1 VTVATLKPF
10 ERKRFVAEVV
20 QTSSMDCGPAALKC
34 LLEGFNIS
42 ASYGRLREAC
52 QTDVDGTSIDTI
64 EDIASD
70 LGLVVEQ
77 CLIPVDHAM
86 MDESG
91 LLPAI
96 AVVSKTTDAA
106 THFVVVWRRH
116 GRWLQLMDPAIGRR
130 WVKIERFND
139 ELYRHTQSV
148 DAEEWREWASGD
160 EFTVPLAAR
169 LARIGIGKSD
179 ADALIADALAD
190 PVWLPIAGLDAS
202 VRLVQSMVDAKGV
215 KAGAEAL
222 NVVRA
227 LYRDTSASRLDVQAF
242 IPGAY
247 WSVSPDPESIGK
259 PRRRL
264 MAKGAVLL
272 TVKGVREATAD
283 FSEDPPELSLEL
295 AAALSEKQVPP
306 LATLWRMLVADGLVT
321 PFALITAMAVAA
333 GALMLEA
340 LLFRGLFDI
349 ASQLALPSQRL
360 FAGIGLVIF
369 VAILLGIDIAIGLQT
384 LRMGRKLETRLRM
397 ALLEKLPRLN
407 DRYFQSRPITDMAD
421 RNHNIHL
428 TRGVPSSGLQLVQS
442 IFELALT
449 FIGVVLIAPGSLGM
463 ALLLVAVA
471 IAIPL
476 ITQQLLNERDL
487 RVRNHAGALH
497 SFYLDAL
504 LGLTP
509 VRAHRAE
516 RNVQGR
522 HEGLL
527 VEWALSLRGLI
538 RMSLMTDGFQ
548 ALICT
553 GLAGMLLI
561 NHFISVGSV
570 SGSDLLLIF
579 WTLKLPAIGARLAGI
594 AHQYPAQRNVLLRM
608 MEPLNAPDA
617 IEAERDPDQEQR
629 MQAAAAAGKPIG
641 FRLENASVLAGGH
654 EILRDVSLSVAPGE
668 HVAVV
673 GLSGAGKSSML
684 GLLLGWHRLS
694 SGQLLV
700 DDMPLDNRAVEALRQ
715 VTAWVDPAIQIWN
728 RSLLDNLTYAAEGDA
743 IDRVG
748 EVIGAAKLRNVAQ
761 KLPEGLQSLLGEGG
775 GMLSGG
781 EGQRVRLG
789 RALLATDSRLVL
801 LDEPFRG
808 MDRTQRQ
815 TLLVEAR
822 AWWQQ
827 VTMLC
832 VTHDVSETMAF
843 PRVLVVE
850 EGRIVEDG
858 VPAILAKQPS
868 RYRDLLEAEAVVAK
882 QIWRGDYWRR
892 LEMTGGR
899 LVETGA
905 QR

>member
-1 VTVATLKPF
+1 MTNKKIKAF
-10 ERKRFVAEVV
+10 ERRRFVTEVV

-34 LLEGFNIS
+34 LLEGFNVS

-64 EDIASD
+64 EDIACD
-70 LGLVVEQ
+70 LGLIAEQ
-77 CLIPVDHAM
+77 CLIPIDHAT
-86 MDESG
+86 MDEAD

-96 AVVSKTTDAA
+96 AVVAKTTDAA

-116 GRWLQLMDPAIGRR
+116 GRWLQIMDPAVGRR
-130 WVKIERFND
+130 WVQLKRFND
-139 ELYRHTQSV
+139 ELYRHSQSV
-148 DAEEWREWASGD
+148 TAEDWRDWASTD
-160 EFTVPLAAR
+160 EFITPLAAR
-169 LARIGIGKSD
+169 LARIGIAKTD

-190 PVWLPIAGLDAS
+190 PIWLPIAGLDAS
-202 VRLVQSMVDAKGV
+202 ARLVQSTVDAKGIEP
-215 KAGAEAL
+215 GDEAL
-222 NVVRA
+222 SVLRA
-227 LYRDTSASRLDVQAF
+227 LYRDTCASHLDVQAF
-242 IPGAY
+242 IPGNY

-259 PRRRL
+259 PKRRL
-264 MAKGAVLL
+264 IAKGAVLL
-272 TVKGVREATAD
+272 TVKGIREATTD
-283 FSEDPPELSLEL
+283 FGEEAPELSLEL
-295 AAALSEKQVPP
+295 AAALSEKPVLP
-306 LATLWRMLVADGLVT
+306 LASLWRMLVTDGLTT
-321 PFALITAMAVAA
+321 PIALITAMAVAA

-360 FAGIGLVIF
+360 FAGVGLIIF

-397 ALLEKLPRLN
+397 ALLEKLPKLN

-428 TRGVPSSGLQLVQS
+428 TRGVPSTGLQFVQS
-442 IFELALT
+442 IFELILT
-449 FIGVVLIAPGSLGM
+449 FIGVVMIAPDSIAM
-463 ALLLVAVA
+463 AILLITFAT
-471 IAIPL
+471 AIPF
-476 ITQQLLNERDL
+476 IAQQLLNERDL

-516 RNVQGR
+516 RNVQR
-522 HEGLL
+522 QHEGLL

-538 RMSLMTDGFQ
+538 RMSLMTDGVQ

-553 GLAGMLLI
+553 GLAGALLI
-561 NHFISVGSV
+561 KHFIYVGGV
-570 SGSDLLLIF
+570 SGADLLLIF

-594 AHQYPAQRNVLLRM
+594 AHQYPGQRNVLLRM

-617 IEAERDPDQEQR
+617 IEPERDPDKNPNT
-629 MQAAAAAGKPIG
+629 QAIALAETPVG
-641 FRLENASVLAGGH
+641 FTLERATVLAGGH

-668 HVAVV
+668 HVAIV

-684 GLLLGWHRLS
+684 ALLLGWHRLA
-694 SGQLLV
+694 SGRLLV
-700 DDMPLDNRAVEALRQ
+700 DNIPLDTQAVEALRQ

-728 RSLLDNLTYAAEGDA
+728 RSLLDNLIYAADGDA
-743 IDRVG
+743 IDRIG
-748 EVIGAAKLRNVAQ
+748 EVIGAAKLRAVAQ
-761 KLPEGLQSLLGEGG
+761 KLPQGLQSLLGEGG

-789 RALLATDSRLVL
+789 RALLSTDSRLVL

-815 TLLVEAR
+815 ILLIEAR
-822 AWWQQ
+822 TWWQQ

-850 EGRIVEDG
+850 DGRIVEDG
-858 VPAILAKQPS
+858 SPATLSKQPS
-868 RYRDLLEAEAVVAK
+868 RYRELLEAEAAVAK

-892 LEMTGGR
+892 MEMADGR
-899 LVETGA
+899 LAETGTLP
-905 QR
+905 

>member
-1 VTVATLKPF
+1 MTTAAKVF
-10 ERKRFVAEVV
+10 ERRRFVTEVV

-34 LLEGFNIS
+34 LLEGFNVS

-64 EDIASD
+64 EDIACD
-70 LGLVVEQ
+70 LGLIAEQ
-77 CLIPVDHAM
+77 CIIPIDHAT
-86 MDESG
+86 MDESA

-96 AVVSKTTDAA
+96 AVVAKTTDAA

-116 GRWLQLMDPAIGRR
+116 GRWLQIMDPAVGRR
-130 WVKIERFND
+130 WVQLKRFND
-139 ELYRHTQSV
+139 ELYRHSQSV
-148 DAEEWREWASGD
+148 DAEDWRDWASTD
-160 EFTVPLAAR
+160 EFLVPLAAR
-169 LARIGIGKSD
+169 LARLGIAKTD
-179 ADALIADALAD
+179 IDALIADALAD

-215 KAGAEAL
+215 RRGDEAL

-227 LYRDTSASRLDVQAF
+227 LYRDTSASHHDVQAF
-242 IPGAY
+242 IPSAY
-247 WSVSPDPESIGK
+247 WSVSPDPESYDQA
-259 PRRRL
+259 RRRL
-264 MAKGAVLL
+264 MVKGAVLL
-272 TVKGVREATAD
+272 TVKGLREPVSD
-283 FSEDPPELSLEL
+283 LREDPELSLEL
-295 AAALSEKQVPP
+295 AAALSEKPVSP
-306 LATLWRMLVADGLVT
+306 LVSLWRMLVADGLVT
-321 PFALITAMAVAA
+321 PFALIVAMAVAA

-360 FAGIGLVIF
+360 FAGVGLILF
-369 VAILLGIDIAIGLQT
+369 VAILLGTDIAIGLQT

-397 ALLEKLPRLN
+397 ALLEKLPKLN

-428 TRGVPSSGLQLVQS
+428 TRGVPSTGLQLVQS
-442 IFELALT
+442 VFELILT
-449 FIGVVLIAPGSLGM
+449 FIGVVLIAPDSIGM
-463 ALLLVAVA
+463 AILLIVVA
-471 IAIPL
+471 ITIPF

-504 LGLTP
+504 LGITP

-516 RNVQGR
+516 RNVQGQ

-538 RMSLMTDGFQ
+538 RMSLMTDGVQ

-553 GLAGMLLI
+553 GLAGALLI
-561 NHFISVGSV
+561 KHFIYVGGV
-570 SGSDLLLIF
+570 SGADLLLVF
-579 WTLKLPAIGARLAGI
+579 WALKLPAIGARLAGI
-594 AHQYPAQRNVLLRM
+594 AHQYPAQRNVLLRL

-617 IEAERDPDQEQR
+617 IEPERDVDQER
-629 MQAAAAAGKPIG
+629 RTLALGMVGKPVG
-641 FRLENASVLAGGH
+641 FTLENATVLAGGH

-668 HVAVV
+668 HVAIV

-684 GLLLGWHRLS
+684 ALLLGWHRLA
-694 SGQLLV
+694 SGRLLV
-700 DDMPLDNRAVEALRQ
+700 DDMPLDSRAVEALRQ

-728 RSLLDNLTYAAEGDA
+728 RSLLDNLIYAADAEA

-748 EVIGAAKLRNVAQ
+748 DVIGAAKLRAVAQ
-761 KLPEGLQSLLGEGG
+761 KLPQGLQSLLGEGG

-789 RALLATDSRLVL
+789 RALMSTDSRLVL

-858 VPAILAKQPS
+858 APAKLSKQSS
-868 RYRDLLEAEAVVAK
+868 RYRELLEAEAAVAK

-892 LEMTGGR
+892 LEMAGGR
-899 LVETGA
+899 LLETG
-905 QR
+905 RLP

>member
-1 VTVATLKPF
+1 MATATKAF
-10 ERKRFVAEVV
+10 ERRRFVTEVV

-34 LLEGFNIS
+34 LLEGFNVS

-64 EDIASD
+64 EDIACD
-70 LGLVVEQ
+70 LGLIAEQ
-77 CLIPVDHAM
+77 CLIPVDQAT

-116 GRWLQLMDPAIGRR
+116 GRWLQIMDPAVGRR
-130 WVKIERFND
+130 WVQVKRFND
-139 ELYRHTQSV
+139 ELYRHSQSV
-148 DAEEWREWASGD
+148 DAEDWRDWASTD
-160 EFTVPLAAR
+160 EFIVPLAAR
-169 LARIGIGKSD
+169 LARLGIAKTD
-179 ADALIADALAD
+179 IDALITGALAD

-215 KAGAEAL
+215 RRGKEAL

-227 LYRDTSASRLDVQAF
+227 LYRDTSASRNDVQAF
-242 IPGAY
+242 IPSAY
-247 WSVSPDPESIGK
+247 WSVSPDPDSYGQT
-259 PRRRL
+259 RRRL
-264 MAKGAVLL
+264 LAKGAVLL
-272 TVKGVREATAD
+272 TVKGMREPASD
-283 FSEDPPELSLEL
+283 LSEDPELSLEL
-295 AAALSEKQVPP
+295 AAALSEKPASP
-306 LATLWRMLVADGLVT
+306 LVSLWRMLVADGLVT
-321 PFALITAMAVAA
+321 PFALIVAMGVAA

-360 FAGIGLVIF
+360 FAGVGLILF
-369 VAILLGIDIAIGLQT
+369 VAILLGTDIAIGLQT

-397 ALLEKLPRLN
+397 ALLEKLPKLN

-428 TRGVPSSGLQLVQS
+428 TRGVPSTGLQLVQS
-442 IFELALT
+442 MFELILT
-449 FIGVVLIAPGSLGM
+449 FIGVVIIAPDSIGM
-463 ALLLVAVA
+463 AILLVAVA
-471 IAIPL
+471 IAIPFV
-476 ITQQLLNERDL
+476 TQQLLNERDL

-504 LGLTP
+504 LGITP

-516 RNVQGR
+516 RNVQGQ

-538 RMSLMTDGFQ
+538 RMSLMTDGVQ

-553 GLAGMLLI
+553 GLAGALLI
-561 NHFISVGSV
+561 KHFIYVGGV
-570 SGSDLLLIF
+570 SGADLLLVF
-579 WTLKLPAIGARLAGI
+579 WTLKLPAVGARLAGI
-594 AHQYPAQRNVLLRM
+594 AHQYPAQRNVLLRL
-608 MEPLNAPDA
+608 MEPLNAPNA
-617 IEAERDPDQEQR
+617 IEPERDADQER
-629 MQAAAAAGKPIG
+629 RTLALGMAGKPVG
-641 FRLENASVLAGGH
+641 FTLENATVLAGGH

-668 HVAVV
+668 HVAIV

-684 GLLLGWHRLS
+684 ALLLGWHRLA
-694 SGQLLV
+694 SGRLLV
-700 DDMPLDNRAVEALRQ
+700 DGMPLDSRAVEALRQ

-728 RSLLDNLTYAAEGDA
+728 RSLLDNLIYAADAEA

-748 EVIGAAKLRNVAQ
+748 DVIGAAKLRAVAQ
-761 KLPEGLQSLLGEGG
+761 KLPQGLQSLLGEGG

-789 RALLATDSRLVL
+789 RALMSTDSRLVL

-858 VPAILAKQPS
+858 APTKLSKQSS
-868 RYRDLLEAEAVVAK
+868 RYRELLEAEAAVAK

-892 LEMTGGR
+892 LEMAGGR
-899 LVETGA
+899 LVETG
-905 QR
+905 RLS

>member
-1 VTVATLKPF
+1 MTTKAKAF
-10 ERKRFVAEVV
+10 ERRRFATEVV

-34 LLEGFNIS
+34 LLEGYHVS

-64 EDIASD
+64 EDIACA
-70 LGLVVEQ
+70 LGLVAEQ
-77 CLIPVDHAM
+77 CLIPLDHVAL
-86 MDESG
+86 DEAAV
-91 LLPAI
+91 LPAI
-96 AVVSKTTDAA
+96 AVVSKSADGA

-116 GRWLQLMDPAIGRR
+116 GRWLQIMDPAVGRR
-130 WVKIERFND
+130 WVTVRSFND
-139 ELYRHTQSV
+139 ELLRYNQSV
-148 DAEEWREWASGD
+148 DAAEWRDWAATE
-160 EFTVPLAAR
+160 EFTAPLAAR
-169 LARIGIGKSD
+169 LTAIGIAQD
-179 ADALIADALAD
+179 VADQLLEEALAEAS
-190 PVWLPIAGLDAS
+190 WFFLAALDAS
-202 VRLVQSMVDAKGV
+202 VRLVTSMVDAKGV
-215 KAGAEAL
+215 KRGLESGKIVAAL
-222 NVVRA
+222 FH
-227 LYRDTSASRLDVQAF
+227 DTCKSTNDIHAY
-242 IPGAY
+242 IPESY
-247 WSVSPDPESIGK
+247 WSVATDPSKLHET
-259 PRRRL
+259 RRVL
-264 MAKGAVLL
+264 LAKGAVLL
-272 TVKGVREATAD
+272 AIRGMNEAHDDTLD
-283 FSEDPPELSLEL
+283 DEPTLSPEL
-295 AAALSEKQVPP
+295 AAALEEKPSAP
-306 LATLWRMLVADGLVT
+306 LQHLFQMLKEDGLFT
-321 PFALITAMAVAA
+321 PAVLMVAMGIAA

-349 ASQLALPSQRL
+349 ASQLALPSQRF
-360 FAGIGLVIF
+360 FAGVGLVFF

-397 ALLEKLPRLN
+397 ALLEKLPKLN

-421 RNHNIHL
+421 RNHNIHM
-428 TRGVPSSGLQLVQS
+428 TRGVPTTGLQLVQS
-442 IFELALT
+442 LFELTLT
-449 FIGVVLIAPGSLGM
+449 FMGVVMIAPDSIVM
-463 ALLLVAVA
+463 AVLLITVA
-471 IAIPL
+471 IAIPV

-504 LGLTP
+504 LGITP

-516 RNVQGR
+516 RNVQGQ

-538 RMSLMTDGFQ
+538 RMSLMTNGVQ

-553 GLAGMLLI
+553 GLAGALLI
-561 NHFISVGSV
+561 KHFIYVGGV
-570 SGSDLLLIF
+570 SGADLLLVF

-594 AHQYPAQRNVLLRM
+594 AHQYPAQRNVLLRL

-617 IEAERDPDQEQR
+617 IEPERDADQER
-629 MQAAAAAGKPIG
+629 RTLALGAAGRPVG
-641 FRLENASVLAGGH
+641 FMLESATVLAGGH

-668 HVAVV
+668 HVAIV

-684 GLLLGWHRLS
+684 ALLLGWHRLA
-694 SGQLLV
+694 SGNLLV
-700 DDMPLDNRAVEALRQ
+700 DGMPLDSRAVEALRQ

-728 RSLLDNLTYAAEGDA
+728 RSLLDNLIYAADADA

-748 EVIGAAKLRNVAQ
+748 DVIGAAKLRAVAQ
-761 KLPEGLQSLLGEGG
+761 KLPQGLQSLLGEGG

-789 RALLATDSRLVL
+789 RALMSTNSRLVL

-850 EGRIVEDG
+850 DGRIVEDG
-858 VPAILAKQPS
+858 VPANLSQQSS
-868 RYRDLLEAEAVVAK
+868 RYRELLEAEAAVAK

-892 LEMTGGR
+892 LEMSAGR
-899 LVETGA
+899 LAETG
-905 QR
+905 RLP